1 MKKLVPDPPLTDLL
15 LLDPPNLS
23 LIDPLSIDDCKLLT
37 SALTLSI
44 EQTTTV
50 LLANDPG
57 ATRNAMGMN
66 IRVLCA
72 VINALSDHVR
82 QGDKR

>member
-1 MKKLVPDPPLTDLL
+1 MKKLVPDPPVTDLL

-23 LIDPLSIDDCKLLT
+23 LIDSLSIDDCKRLT

-44 EQTTTV
+44 EHTTTV
-50 LLANDPG
+50 LLGTDPG
-57 ATRNAMGMN
+57 DTRNAMGMN

-72 VINALSDHVR
+72 VINALSEHVR
-82 QGDKR
+82 QGGKR